1 MKSATPLQTF
11 EGIFINP
18 SHRQGVMEAPIV
30 VMDDEFLE
38 RFSKNFAEKATPI
51 YQEMMNEKYQVMR
64 KYTYY
69 ACWCSFLLGSALTM
83 MVAKVIMGAY

>member
-1 MKSATPLQTF
+1 MD
-11 EGIFINP
+11 
-18 SHRQGVMEAPIV
+18 MEAPIV

-38 RFSKNFAEKATPI
+38 RFSKNFAEKATPL